1 MEETIDRLLQCCD
14 CGSTFLFT
22 ADEQHFYRERGFS
35 DPRRCR
41 HCRKDRRSHREDL
54 DGAVYRAP
62 DSEIPIPPRA
72 RHEPRSHSRAEAQP
86 VARARIAP
94 AWQPPRSVELTGPP
108 PGGQPAP
115 EKPHGTLGLDQRSKT
130 PRVISTDQL
139 REWRRDRPLFEATC
153 SRCKRTTLV
162 PFRPAVGRPVLCREC
177 YRVGPE
183 LELPLAATRTP
194 AAERDEGT
202 PESVE

>member
-1 MEETIDRLLQCCD
+1 MAR
-14 CGSTFLFT
+14 STVRRT
-22 ADEQHFYRERGFS
+22 RRSPSRRVHGTSRGPTHA
-35 DPRRCR
+35 PRRS
-41 HCRKDRRSHREDL
+41 RS
-54 DGAVYRAP
+54 
-62 DSEIPIPPRA
+62 
-72 RHEPRSHSRAEAQP
+72 
-86 VARARIAP
+86 RARIAP